1 MDLFFRGQQLDG
13 TMLKHLVPPATGEKE
28 GFFVINYDQLF
39 YSPKSETKTSTD
51 DKLIKIEKF
60 DGRLIIEND
69 FYFPTANHSGIYNG
83 NFVTKYFLN
92 LSFKNGRLMER
103 SLEKR
108 FLNYKDLIQFG
119 KYRDTPYSAL
129 LHRQPRNPSVILHN
143 LFSFLINKTISKCDI
158 PWESINKL
166 EMLEKKLLDLD
177 EVSLDGHFDKLKT
190 AKSLKLLTGNNSFLI
205 YDKHLGDNF
214 YGMVEEF
221 IDILESNFI
230 NLVTFENDKV
240 NLEIDTYTSVFPDFK
255 YISWAIENVENFCV
269 LPSYFEESIS
279 LFERFEVKNVKD
291 NLYEYTPKF
300 EVYNV
305 ADKFQKEIIEKNFR
319 KFCSLEN
326 VKFNSSLNYYEV
338 DDTTKDDFLLFWL
351 HDKDNNYYG
360 DDDESYYD
368 GYDDTPKFYNNP
380 WLACLPPDEASEAF
394 SNTD

>member
-166 EMLEKKLLDLD
+166 EMLEKKI
-177 EVSLDGHFDKLKT
+177 T
-190 AKSLKLLTGNNSFLI
+190 
-205 YDKHLGDNF
+205 
-214 YGMVEEF
+214 
-221 IDILESNFI
+221 
-230 NLVTFENDKV
+230 
-240 NLEIDTYTSVFPDFK
+240 
-255 YISWAIENVENFCV
+255 
-269 LPSYFEESIS
+269 
-279 LFERFEVKNVKD
+279 RF
-291 NLYEYTPKF
+291 
-300 EVYNV
+300 
-305 ADKFQKEIIEKNFR
+305 R
-319 KFCSLEN
+319 
-326 VKFNSSLNYYEV
+326 
-338 DDTTKDDFLLFWL
+338 
-351 HDKDNNYYG
+351 
-360 DDDESYYD
+360 
-368 GYDDTPKFYNNP
+368 
-380 WLACLPPDEASEAF
+380 
-394 SNTD
+394 